1 MATPRLR
8 FRKGKREVSFDCQL
22 RFSGEAAVGSVVVA
36 VVVPTRGL
44 EAGLG
49 SGIVRKRR
57 FIAMGLWSNLLSMA
71 ELSVER
77 WGWWLELNDVL
88 IRGRCKPC
96 KHFVQP
102 VLSGSQPGLG

>member
-22 RFSGEAAVGSVVVA
+22 RFSGEAVVGSVVVA

-49 SGIVRKRR
+49 SGILRGRR
-57 FIAMGLWSNLLSMA
+57 FIPMRLESGLLLMA

-77 WGWWLELNDVL
+77 WGW
-88 IRGRCKPC
+88 
-96 KHFVQP
+96 
-102 VLSGSQPGLG
+102 